1 MRTYELR
8 GRGLDTLTLA
18 ERPIPRPGP
27 GQVLVRMHAASL
39 NYRDLLVATGRYGR
53 GELRYP
59 LVPLSD
65 GAGEVVDVGSGV
77 TRLAPKDRV
86 ASAFFQKWVD
96 GPFDAAAGN
105 SALGGAIDGV
115 LSEYV
120 VLEEAGAVKFPD
132 FLSYAEAATL
142 PCAAVTAWVG
152 LMELGRKLGPDQVLL
167 TMGTGGVSVFA
178 LQLAK
183 ALGARVIATSSHDA
197 KLARV
202 KELGADHTIN
212 YRRTEAWDEEARKL
226 TQGRGVDALLEV
238 GGEGTLPRSL
248 RAVRDDGQL
257 VLVGL
262 LTGNRGDPSQA
273 SADAA
278 RVRVDSVYV
287 GSVRHFEHLNAVIE
301 RAQIQPVID
310 RVFPF
315 ESAPGAYR
323 HLESGAHFGKIVI
336 RV

>member
-8 GRGLDTLTLA
+8 GKGLDTLTLV
-18 ERPIPRPGP
+18 ERPVPRPGP

-65 GAGEVVDVGSGV
+65 AAGEVVDVGAGV
-77 TRLAPKDRV
+77 KRLAPKDRV

-96 GPFDAAAGN
+96 GPFDAAAGD

-152 LMELGRKLGPDQVLL
+152 LMELGRKLEPDQVVL
-167 TMGTGGVSVFA
+167 TMGTGGVSIFA
-178 LQLAK
+178 
-183 ALGARVIATSSHDA
+183 
-197 KLARV
+197 
-202 KELGADHTIN
+202 
-212 YRRTEAWDEEARKL
+212 
-226 TQGRGVDALLEV
+226 
-238 GGEGTLPRSL
+238 
-248 RAVRDDGQL
+248 
-257 VLVGL
+257 
-262 LTGNRGDPSQA
+262 
-273 SADAA
+273 
-278 RVRVDSVYV
+278 
-287 GSVRHFEHLNAVIE
+287 
-301 RAQIQPVID
+301 
-310 RVFPF
+310 
-315 ESAPGAYR
+315 
-323 HLESGAHFGKIVI
+323 
-336 RV
+336 